1 MQHSFLS
8 SDSRVKSENY
18 ICSQFLYSS
27 HLNVFLFLA
36 PPSLPQ
42 TILHK
47 RTHITLIFLTG
58 FFCFGH
64 PHFLNNL
71 AAPWRVGLC
80 AHKGPC
86 GLPRPT
92 PGADSCSGGT
102 SNSGVPCG
110 KPQPAGQSGPRPS
123 VKCDSRLQPRCHLH
137 HGIEPSSRSYW
148 KLSQTQS
155 THLIK
160 KK

>member
-1 MQHSFLS
+1 MFPISLFITSPCLS
-8 SDSRVKSENY
+8 LP
-18 ICSQFLYSS
+18 C
-27 HLNVFLFLA
+27 
-36 PPSLPQ
+36 PSLTPTNNCTQ
-42 TILHK
+42 TDSCH
-47 RTHITLIFLTG
+47 TLIFLMG

-71 AAPWRVGLC
+71 VAPWRVGLC

-110 KPQPAGQSGPRPS
+110 KPQPAGQSGNLGPGQVSS
-123 VKCDSRLQPRCHLH
+123 VIPD
-137 HGIEPSSRSYW
+137 SSRGAICIMALNNLVGEATGSFHKPKAY
-148 KLSQTQS
+148 
-155 THLIK
+155 I
-160 KK
+160 